1 MPVSESAAEQ
11 CCLSQRTV
19 ALHLVVHICGLNQS
33 RAEITNKYRVDSAF
47 AAAPDRRS
55 AAAERVSSSFF
66 GSEDLGRRVGA
77 ARHGGHATRRLLLV
91 TAWAG
96 LASVSRAVREEGAN
110 IICPEV
116 RERQQINT
124 MKTMA

>member
-47 AAAPDRRS
+47 AAAADRRS
-55 AAAERVSSSFF
+55 AAAERVSSSFLVEKVISRISDVESVLR
-66 GSEDLGRRVGA
+66 GMAD
-77 ARHGGHATRRLLLV
+77 TLLDASFS

-96 LASVSRAVREEGAN
+96 VASVSRAVREERGKYN
-110 IICPEV
+110 LP
-116 RERQQINT
+116 RSSG
-124 MKTMA
+124 KTTN